1 MKKLLSLSLVF
12 IFSTLSGQ
20 VNFETNKSVITEGAK
35 YYTGT
40 YEYLND
46 FTVIETPGTP
56 EELYNKALGWIN
68 ETYNTPDEVIKG
80 NIENEYIR
88 FQGVTNEIIHY
99 VKILGIVTPYT
110 PSRYMIELRFKEGRF
125 KFELI
130 EFEFYNQGS
139 QYSAPGFIKGSFGGR
154 IANKKGKEDK
164 GGVKSVQAKKTY
176 FSSLALALKSYM
188 ENGESKDSDD
198 W

>member
-46 FTVIETPGTP
+46 FVVIETPGTP
-56 EELYNKALGWIN
+56 EELYKKALGWIN

-99 VKILGIVTPYT
+99 AKILGIVTPYT